1 MKKLLIA
8 SAAAMLLAG
17 PAAAQPRERPIERAL
32 PSGAEVEA
40 MAPALDRM
48 TGALLDVEVGPLLD
62 AVDPYARRP
71 GYGRPGRT
79 LGRLAGRDDP
89 WFEQRLRGS
98 IYGTTAEI
106 GRMMDA
112 FAAAAPALERSLL
125 ELEAGIRAAADDY
138 RRRRPAPPL
147 PWFDDDPYEDEFE
160 D

>member
-8 SAAAMLLAG
+8 SAAAVLLAG
-17 PAAAQPRERPIERAL
+17 PATAQPRERDIARGL
-32 PSGAEVEA
+32 PSSAEIEA

-79 LGRLAGRDDP
+79 LGRLAERDDP

-106 GRMMDA
+106 GRVMDA
-112 FAAAAPALERSLL
+112 FAVAAPALERSLL

-138 RRRRPAPPL
+138 RRRRPLPPIE
-147 PWFDDDPYEDEFE
+147 WEDEEPYEDEFE

>member
-8 SAAAMLLAG
+8 SAAAVLLAG
-17 PAAAQPRERPIERAL
+17 PAAAQPTAEDLARDL
-32 PSGAEVEA
+32 PSSAEIEA

-62 AVDPYARRP
+62 AADPYARNP
-71 GYGRPGRT
+71 GYGRSGRT

-112 FAAAAPALERSLL
+112 FAVAAPALERSLL
-125 ELEAGIRAAADDY
+125 ELEAGIRAAASDY
-138 RRRRPAPPL
+138 RRRRPAPPVE
-147 PWFDDDPYEDEFE
+147 WDDDYYEDEFE

>member
-17 PAAAQPRERPIERAL
+17 PAAAQPRERLIERAL
-32 PSGAEVEA
+32 PSSAEVEA

-62 AVDPYARRP
+62 AADPYARRP

-79 LGRLAGRDDP
+79 LGRLAARDDP
-89 WFEQRLRGS
+89 RFEQRLRGS

-112 FAAAAPALERSLL
+112 FAVAAPALERSLL
-125 ELEAGIRAAADDY
+125 ELEAGIRVAADDY
-138 RRRRPAPPL
+138 RRRRPAPPS
-147 PWFDDDPYEDEFE
+147 PWFEDDYYEDEFE

>member
-1 MKKLLIA
+1 MKKLLIV

-17 PAAAQPRERPIERAL
+17 PAAAQPRERLIERAL

-79 LGRLAGRDDP
+79 LGRLAERDDP
-89 WFEQRLRGS
+89 YFEQRLRGS

-112 FAAAAPALERSLL
+112 FAGAAPALERSLL

-138 RRRRPAPPL
+138 RRRRPAPPS
-147 PWFDDDPYEDEFE
+147 PWFEDDDYEDEFE

>member
-8 SAAAMLLAG
+8 SAAAALLAG
-17 PAAAQPRERPIERAL
+17 PAAAQPRAADLSRAL
-32 PSGAEVEA
+32 PSAAEIEA

-62 AVDPYARRP
+62 AADRYARRP
-71 GYGRPGRT
+71 GYGRSGRT
-79 LGRLAGRDDP
+79 LGRLAERDDP
-89 WFEQRLRGS
+89 YFEQRLRDS

-112 FAAAAPALERSLL
+112 FAVAAPALERSLI
-125 ELEAGIRAAADDY
+125 ELEAGIRAATDDY
-138 RRRRPAPPL
+138 RRRRPLPPVE
-147 PWFDDDPYEDEFE
+147 WDDDYYEDEFE